1 MWMRKLNAKF
11 IVRAGSRWCIGSE
24 ANIPICEEPWL
35 SNGMNISVPDTSVIQ
50 PHNTN
55 VAALLDQNTK
65 NRNHGLINN
74 LFDHIT
80 AEAINV

>member
-1 MWMRKLNAKF
+1 
-11 IVRAGSRWCIGSE
+11 
-24 ANIPICEEPWL
+24 
-35 SNGMNISVPDTSVIQ
+35 MNISVPDTSVIQ

-74 LFDHIT
+74 LFEHIT